1 MALRVALAAAHV
13 APHAP
18 VQLMPP
24 VVMKTHRIKLNPTA
38 EQENYFLRACG
49 TARFAYNWGLARWN
63 EMFAAGEKPS
73 ANKIKKQFNKIK
85 RQEFPWVYEVTK
97 CAAEA
102 AFADLGTAFSN
113 YFKRKKEGTIPTPK
127 SGRRARKDGKP
138 LGHPRFKSKKRSKKS
153 FYLSNDQF
161 KVDGHWVHVP
171 KLGWVNMAEKLR
183 FNGKIMSARITSKA
197 GRWYISIVVEV
208 PIKTDASRNNRHCM
222 QKHKSVGIDL
232 GINKLA
238 TLSTGEVFEN
248 QKVLRQQLSKLKRL
262 NRQLSRQQKGSKR
275 WQKTKRKLQRL
286 HERIANQRAD
296 YIHKMTTWIAQ
307 NYGFIATEDL
317 NVAGMVRNR
326 RLALSLSDA
335 SFGEIV
341 RQLEYKSSWLGGE
354 VQKVDMFFPS
364 SKKCSGCGRINSQ
377 LTLSDRVFDCPNPD
391 CSLVLD
397 RDLNAAINI
406 LAEGL
411 RLAL

>member
-1 MALRVALAAAHV
+1 
-13 APHAP
+13 
-18 VQLMPP
+18 
-24 VVMKTHRIKLNPTA
+24 
-38 EQENYFLRACG
+38 
-49 TARFAYNWGLARWN
+49 
-63 EMFAAGEKPS
+63 
-73 ANKIKKQFNKIK
+73 
-85 RQEFPWVYEVTK
+85 VYDVTK

-113 YFKRKKEGTIPTPK
+113 YFRRKKEGTLQK
-127 SGRRARKDGKP
+127 SKSDQKPRKDRKP

-161 KVDGHWVHVP
+161 KVDRHSVYVP
-171 KLGWVNMAEKLR
+171 KLGWVNMAEELR
-183 FNGKIMSARITSKA
+183 TGGKIMSARITSKA
-197 GRWYISIVVEV
+197 GQWYISITVEV
-208 PIKTDASRNNRHCM
+208 PIKTQSNNNL
-222 QKHKSVGIDL
+222 SVGIDL

-238 TLSTGEVFEN
+238 TLSTGKVFEN
-248 QKVLRQQLSKLKRL
+248 QKVLRHQLSRLKFL
-262 NRQLSRQQKGSKR
+262 NRQLARRQKGSRR
-275 WQKTKRKLQRL
+275 WEKTKRKLQRL
-286 HERIANQRAD
+286 HEQIANQRQD
-296 YIHKMTTWIAQ
+296 YIHKMTTSIAQ

-354 VQKVDMFFPS
+354 VQKVNMFFPS
-364 SKKCSGCGRINSQ
+364 SKKCSRCLRINSS
-377 LTLSDRVFDCPNPD
+377 LTLKDRIFECPNPN
-391 CSLVLD
+391 CSLLLD

-411 RLAL
+411 RLAGK

>member
-1 MALRVALAAAHV
+1 M
-13 APHAP
+13 
-18 VQLMPP
+18 
-24 VVMKTHRIKLNPTA
+24 MKTHRIRLNPLNS
-38 EQENYFLRACG
+38 QEDYFNRASG
-49 TARFAYNWGLARWN
+49 AARFAYNWGLAKWN

-85 RQEFPWVYEVTK
+85 RKEFPWVVDVTK

-113 YFKRKKEGTIPTPK
+113 YFRRKKEGSLPK
-127 SGRRARKDGKP
+127 QKLGQKPRKDGKP

-161 KVDGHWVHVP
+161 KVDGHWVRIP
-171 KLGWVNMAEKLR
+171 KLGWVNMAEQLR
-183 FNGKIMSARITSKA
+183 FTGKIMSARITSQA
-197 GRWYISIVVEV
+197 GRWYISITVEV
-208 PIKTDASRNNRHCM
+208 PIKQHHQDNNLYFLR
-222 QKHKSVGIDL
+222 QHKSVGIDL

-248 QKVLRQQLSKLKRL
+248 QKVLRQQLSKLKHL
-262 NRQLSRQQKGSKR
+262 NRQLSRRQKGSKR

-286 HERIANQRAD
+286 HEQIANQRQD

-307 NYGFIATEDL
+307 NYGFIAIEDL

-326 RLALSLSDA
+326 RLALSLADA

-364 SKKCSGCGRINSQ
+364 SKKCSGCGAKNSS
-377 LTLSDRVFDCPNPD
+377 LTLQHRIFDCPNPN
-391 CSLVLD
+391 CSLVID

-411 RLAL
+411 RLAGK